1 MKKFKVKKSVAA
13 LGIFTVLLFIAW
25 VVAYAVLAAH
35 FSRYGF
41 LPKHMANV
49 GRMFTFDKARVG
61 PTIFS
66 IIVVVGVIVAIVLS
80 ARVSIKKHR
89 KVVWPALCCL
99 FIGAFFVIELFANM
113 TRSDFNYHIGY
124 VFLMQQASTKT
135 LMVVFGL
142 IIIAFLSFVVA
153 LAFWIQSMLDATGKL
168 EKEEAE
174 EEITEERIQELVK
187 EEVRKALE
195 ERPQVIQNFYGLA
208 PEQLVRN
215 QDLEQ
220 NVQEQPKEEPKPV
233 KEQPKPAPAPA
244 PVVVEEPKP
253 EEEEAEEE
261 GGVKKPIIRIPF
273 PERLVKAD
281 KDLKDNYNELKNE
294 FLSYGLK
301 SRVSNSGDTFRMH
314 RKAYAKITIAGK
326 GLKIYYP
333 LNPNDYAE
341 SPIPV
346 IDVSDKAA
354 YEETPL
360 AFKVKSNLSV
370 RRAKKLLEDSLVG
383 EEIDKLEPG
392 KTDWVKEVRA
402 ELREKKAQAK

>member
-49 GRMFTFDKARVG
+49 GRMFTFDKARIG

-89 KVVWPALCCL
+89 KVVWPALACL
-99 FIGAFFVIELFANM
+99 FIGAFFIIELFANM
-113 TRSDFNYHIGY
+113 TRSEMNYNIGY
-124 VFLMQQASTKT
+124 VFLMKQASTKT

-174 EEITEERIQELVK
+174 EEITEERIQELVR

-220 NVQEQPKEEPKPV
+220 NVEEQPKEEPKPV

-244 PVVVEEPKP
+244 PVVVEEPEP
-253 EEEEAEEE
+253 EEEEEEEE

>member
-35 FSRYGF
+35 FSKYGF

-49 GRMFTFDKARVG
+49 GRMFTFDKARIG

-113 TRSDFNYHIGY
+113 TRSEMNYHIGY
-124 VFLMQQASTKT
+124 VFLMKQASTKT

-142 IIIAFLSFVVA
+142 IIVAFLSFVVA

-174 EEITEERIQELVK
+174 EEITEERIQELVR

-220 NVQEQPKEEPKPV
+220 NVKEQPKEEPKPV
-233 KEQPKPAPAPA
+233 KEEPKPAPAPA
-244 PVVVEEPKP
+244 PVVVEEPEP
-253 EEEEAEEE
+253 EEEEEEE
-261 GGVKKPIIRIPF
+261 GGVKKQIIRIPF

-281 KDLKDNYNELKNE
+281 KDLKENYNELKNE